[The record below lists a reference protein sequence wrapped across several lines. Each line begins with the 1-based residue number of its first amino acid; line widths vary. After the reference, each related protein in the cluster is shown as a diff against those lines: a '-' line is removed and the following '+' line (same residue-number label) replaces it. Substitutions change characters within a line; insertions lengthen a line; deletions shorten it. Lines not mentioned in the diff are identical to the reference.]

1 VTGDTGVL
9 KKPATLAVILT
20 VTVATHTIA
29 SIGNIMGQVI
39 NIVWLRGTRSAA
51 LTSNSAAMTMSA
63 VLVGASR
70 RGSGSF
76 ASPVQV
82 DRSHLIRMIF
92 DLELML
98 IDL

>member
-1 VTGDTGVL
+1 M
-9 KKPATLAVILT
+9 
-20 VTVATHTIA
+20 
-29 SIGNIMGQVI
+29 MGQVI
-39 NIVWLRGTRSAA
+39 NTVWLRGTRSAA

-82 DRSHLIRMIF
+82 DHSHLIRMIF
-92 DLELML
+92 DPELVL